1 MAVELPD
8 PDQLEVGGGEEA
20 QLERQF
26 QQQRAG
32 SQSFSMPVVTDPA
45 ALEAQRART
54 NVAVDRAA
62 SAPARGEA
70 KLLEVSKALEEPI
83 NKYRAASGK
92 VIEAEEKVQHEQIE
106 PAVADYNRY
115 SKEYDNAVAKRVEYR
130 ARVMSQI
137 DDMDALSKSIAAE
150 QPHDFWAD
158 SSTIVKIGAIA
169 AMSLGAAAQAFYG
182 DRTNPVVD
190 QIDNFIKR
198 DLMMQR
204 MRVEKN
210 RTDYANR
217 NLLVQRLSSEGEHI
231 QMAEDRAYVTAVD
244 GVKGRLEAAKQLL
257 TSPQMRSNIDKT
269 IAELEMKSVQTRMNL
284 QQNIVGQDIRMS
296 QGVAELEARREAAAG
311 RGGSV
316 SAQVGLMRE
325 QRLGQ
330 KQAVELGAMDIPGW
344 ERPKPGDYSGTSEKE
359 AQALRET
366 ETTVSNATRTMDEL
380 VGQLEKG
387 AVANLLTV
395 EGYQQAKALANRVTV
410 KIKGKGLVNAGANFT
425 KLEEDLIK
433 AGYLGANG
441 QVLRAFDSG
450 AIDRIREAEADMWD
464 DVQTAMKERGY
475 RPAKNH
481 PIFGGEDG
489 E

>member
-1 MAVELPD
+1 MQDLDTTEPPD
-8 PDQLEVGGGEEA
+8 TNETA
-20 QLERQF
+20 QMQA
-26 QQQRAG
+26 QQRTG
-32 SQSFSMPVVTDPA
+32 TTQGFSMPVVTDPA
-45 ALEAQRART
+45 ALERQRART
-54 NVAVDRAA
+54 DVAIDRAVN
-62 SAPARGEA
+62 APAEA
-70 KLLEVSKALEEPI
+70 GAAIVEAAGALEGPK
-83 NKYRAASGK
+83 NRYRKAAEQPATE
-92 VIEAEEKVQHEQIE
+92 VEKVQREQIE
-106 PAVADYNRY
+106 PAVADYNRH
-115 SKEYDNAVAKRVEYR
+115 SAEYDKAVQARVEYR

-150 QPHDFWAD
+150 QPHDIWAD
-158 SSTIVKIGAIA
+158 SSTPLKVAAIA
-169 AMSLGAAAQAFYG
+169 AMSLGAAAQSFYG

-190 QIDNFIKR
+190 QIENFIKR

-210 RTDYANR
+210 KTDYANK
-217 NLLVQRLSSEGEHI
+217 NLLVSRLSADGEHM
-231 QMAEDRAYVTAVD
+231 QMAEDRAYVTAID

-257 TSPQMRSNIDKT
+257 TSPQMRANIEKT
-269 IAELEMKSVQTRMNL
+269 IAELDMKAAQTKMNL
-284 QQNIVGQDIRMS
+284 QMNIVGQDIRM
-296 QGVAELEARREAAAG
+296 QQAVAEIETRREAAAG
-311 RGGSV
+311 RGGSA

-325 QRLGQ
+325 QRLGA
-330 KQAVELGAMDIPGW
+330 KQNAQMGEMDIPGW
-344 ERPKPGDYSGTSEKE
+344 ERPAPGDYSGTSSKE

-366 ETTVSNATRTMDEL
+366 ESTVANATRTMD
-380 VGQLEKG
+380 QLADQLAKG
-387 AVANLLTV
+387 TVKNLLTL

-441 QVLRAFDSG
+441 QILRAFDSG
-450 AIDRIREAEADMWD
+450 AIDRIRDAEADMWD

-481 PIFGGEDG
+481 PVFGGDNG